1 MQTERQQEII
11 ETALGLINEKGI
23 QGLTIKNLSKRLGI
37 TEPAIYRHFENKIQI
52 LIALLDLLKKNTSVI
67 FEAELNSDETAVL
80 KVARLFE
87 KHFKSFAEMPS
98 LASVVFSEEMFRNE
112 EKLTDKI
119 SEVIEANNKTLLT
132 ILKQGQQNNEIR
144 SDIEAEHLVRSDIEA
159 EHLVIFIMGALR
171 LFVKKWQFA
180 KFTFDLQKEGH
191 KLIQSVKLIIS
202 K

>member
-1 MQTERQQEII
+1 
-11 ETALGLINEKGI
+11 
-23 QGLTIKNLSKRLGI
+23 
-37 TEPAIYRHFENKIQI
+37 

-80 KVARLFE
+80 KIERLFE

-98 LASVVFSEEMFRNE
+98 LAAVVFSEEMFRNE
-112 EKLTDKI
+112 EKLTNKI

-144 SDIEAEHLVRSDIEA
+144 SDIDA

-180 KFTFDLQKEGH
+180 KFNFNLQKEGK

-202 K
+202 KKN